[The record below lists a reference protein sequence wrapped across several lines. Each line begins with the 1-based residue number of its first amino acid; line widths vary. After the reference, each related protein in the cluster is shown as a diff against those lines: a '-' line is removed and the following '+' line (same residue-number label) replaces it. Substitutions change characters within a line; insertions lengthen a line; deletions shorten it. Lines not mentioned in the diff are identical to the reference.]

1 MKRILL
7 LFAVLLLAA
16 EFAAISIEPYGDSVY
31 DLASGVTTLPQGGV
45 IHDNENNLSIDA
57 SFIEYKEGEYIKAK
71 EAKMETENMH
81 FAATEIEYLPAAS
94 EIRLYGGVYL
104 EEANIKGLKAQGG
117 WIYLKDGV
125 IVFSGGVTAA
135 EPEFSTELLVAD
147 YRRGEVLLMAPYEY
161 KDAKL
166 GVTLRGKD
174 PKKPLYLKLNS
185 DSSNA
190 STNSKVPTEVAKRLL
205 GYIKQKQVGK

>member
-71 EAKMETENMH
+71 EARSDAEGVH
-81 FAATEIEYLPAAS
+81 FSAAELEYLPASDEA
-94 EIRLYGGVYL
+94 RLLGGL
-104 EEANIKGLKAQGG
+104 KLDTEDIKGLRAESG
-117 WIYLKDGV
+117 WIFLKDGV
-125 IVFSGGVTAA
+125 AVLKGNVTAEDPKLSA
-135 EPEFSTELLVAD
+135 LMMVAD
-147 YRRGEVLLMAPYEY
+147 YRLGQVLLIAPYEY
-161 KDAKL
+161 EDAQM
-166 GVTLRGKD
+166 GVTLTGKN
-174 PKKPLYLKLNS
+174 PKKPLYVEFHKETGQIS
-185 DSSNA
+185 ASSKA
-190 STNSKVPTEVAKRLL
+190 PQEVVDRLMAYVSKA
-205 GYIKQKQVGK
+205 GAGQ

>member
-1 MKRILL
+1 MKRALL

-45 IHDNENNLSIDA
+45 IHDNENDLSIDA

-71 EAKMETENMH
+71 EAKMEAEKVR
-81 FAATEIEYLPAAS
+81 FAAAELDYLPAAD
-94 EIRLYGGVYL
+94 EARLDGGVSL
-104 EEANIKGLKAQGG
+104 ETSDIKELKAQSG

-125 IVFSGGVTAA
+125 VVLAGGVTASK
-135 EPEFSTELLVAD
+135 PELSAALLVAD
-147 YRRGEVLLMAPYEY
+147 YRQGEVLLMAPYKY

-166 GVTLRGKD
+166 GVTLSGKN
-174 PKKPLYLKLNS
+174 PKKPLYLKFDGDTGEVS
-185 DSSNA
+185 A
-190 STNSKVPTEVAKRLL
+190 SSKVPAEVAARLL
-205 GYIKQKQVGK
+205 GYVDRAQAEK